1 MNNISKICF
10 IITPKFFLLILL
22 IISFFFIFLDIPLYE
37 LTRQFKGS
45 IFSFFR
51 NVIDPLSDV
60 FDPFN
65 IIILCFI
72 LLLINLNIHS
82 ILKNDL
88 KLKTL
93 KEKTKFSNKKI
104 LDSFSLIKLIC
115 QHFITSLALAG
126 IICNLLKYIIGV
138 SRPKYFFVHDY
149 DRLNPFNLEHK
160 VNSFPSGHTQA
171 AFTLAML
178 IMIYTNRY
186 TILILIMAIL
196 MALSRIFMSM
206 HFPSDLIFGAY
217 VGSFVPIVVFKLY
230 FMDKIE
236 KIISSNDIEISDL
249 LRIMYYRVFI

>member
-1 MNNISKICF
+1 MNNLSKISF
-10 IITPKFFLLILL
+10 IITPRFFLLIFLTV
-22 IISFFFIFLDIPLYE
+22 SFFFIFLDIAIYE
-37 LTRQFKGS
+37 LTRSFKGI

-51 NVIDPLSDV
+51 NVIDPISDV

-65 IIILCFI
+65 IIILCSI

-82 ILKNDL
+82 ILKNNI

-93 KEKTKFSNKKI
+93 KKKTNFSDKKI
-104 LDSFSLIKLIC
+104 LDSFTLIKLIC

-138 SRPKYFFVHDY
+138 SRPKYFFLHDY
-149 DRLNPFNLEHK
+149 DRVNPFNFEHK

-171 AFTLAML
+171 AFTLAIL

-217 VGSFVPIVVFKLY
+217 LGCFVPIIVFKLY

-236 KIISSNDIEISDL
+236 KIISSNDILISDL
-249 LRIMYYRVFI
+249 FRIMYYRVFI